1 MIQLTGAAKR
11 FGPKTLFENLD
22 WLVTPNERAG
32 IVGANGTG
40 KSTLLKIL
48 AGMDSLDA
56 GSITVMKGASVGYLP
71 QEGLSLSGRTVF
83 AECMTVFADLLAL
96 EQDAPLPNEWGELR
110 LIGRWGRGI
119 RRRLPGILPTLVNL
133 CCLKASLEGV
143 NLGQNRTT
151 KREGGNAAESETLS
165 ASGSRRPPAA
175 GRGNAAPVQEE
186 EAAGDLPL

>member
-71 QEGLSLSGRTVF
+71 QEGISLSGR
-83 AECMTVFADLLAL
+83 TVFADLLAL
-96 EQDAPLPNEWGELR
+96 EQE
-110 LIGRWGRGI
+110 
-119 RRRLPGILPTLVNL
+119 
-133 CCLKASLEGV
+133 
-143 NLGQNRTT
+143 Q
-151 KREGGNAAESETLS
+151 ETL
-165 ASGSRRPPAA
+165 AHKLLRT
-175 GRGNAAPVQEE
+175 
-186 EAAGDLPL
+186 